1 MTLKLTDFQN
11 LGQSSIQVSPIA
23 YGMWRFAGTDVKTAT
38 EKIETALDVG
48 ITDQADIYGCDG
60 GGSFGDSEKLFG
72 DVLRA
77 NPRSEKNGH
86 RNKRRDC
93 TWRSLRFIRY
103 LPTRSC

>member
-48 ITDQADIYGCDG
+48 ITFFDQADIYGCDG
-60 GGSFGDSEKLFG
+60 GGSFGRGCAFSVEPLPLPPGRVPDG
-72 DVLRA
+72 
-77 NPRSEKNGH
+77 KNH
-86 RNKRRDC
+86 SPKTLDLYV
-93 TWRSLRFIRY
+93 S
-103 LPTRSC
+103 